1 MKEKNEQKSDETKKT
16 NVLNIQTDF
25 TVFQLWGELETS
37 DATWFS

>member
-1 MKEKNEQKSDETKKT
+1 MKEKNKQKSDETKKT

-25 TVFQLWGELETS
+25 TVFQLRGELETS